1 MLAKIKELNELSTD
15 SARLEFCKKY
25 NKDFYISLD
34 NDSSHIYLLT
44 DYDNWDDDK
53 IEQFEE
59 YSELI
64 DWKNSS
70 FDKDFGS
77 RDGIPLL
84 FKMLNISAQF
94 C

>member
-1 MLAKIKELNELSTD
+1 MLAKIKELNEILTD
-15 SARLEFCKKY
+15 EGRISFCQKY
-25 NKDFYISLD
+25 NKDFFITLD
-34 NDSSHIYLLT
+34 NDSSNINLFI
-44 DYDNWDDDK
+44 DYDNWDDEK
-53 IEQFEE
+53 ILKYEE
-59 YSELI
+59 CADYI
-64 DWKNSS
+64 DWKKAS